1 MTAAEYIFMGNKDI
15 ILKVFILLCALHV
28 NFIAQASYDFKVNNI
43 YYKINSDRET
53 VNVSSTI
60 STMYPNM
67 TNTDYAGDI
76 VVPESVTYNGK
87 SYIVTGVESFCT
99 FEYAKA
105 LRSVVLPA
113 TIKSL
118 PSYAFAW
125 CSALGKIVLGD
136 NLVSI
141 PDHCFFDCGALREV
155 FIPTSVESIG
165 VQAFEGCAA
174 LSSMTIPASVRT
186 IGSSAFVG
194 CKGLSELS
202 FSDSPSLLRIGEG
215 NYDGTKKS
223 AFDGCPLVSIYMGR
237 NIENL
242 HKSGFSVFA
251 NHKTL
256 CEITLGHEVSTISQ
270 SLFQNCTSL
279 KSVTVQGANLKE
291 IQDEAFRGCSQL
303 HNFMGNA
310 LNSVE
315 IIGEYSFANC
325 PMLTEIILPQIKSIG
340 KSAFYSYNGN
350 LEKVF
355 LGDKIAII
363 PERCFYSQSSL
374 KYLYLGSAISK
385 IESYALYECKSLQ
398 YIYLFSDE
406 LVEIGNYAIP
416 STISKIYVAEPS
428 RYTNILNNFY
438 LDYLAVINPLSS
450 IYSGSIPEY
459 SYSNNV
465 LDTNMELVKSDIN
478 INVGEYNVIVPVKFI
493 SGTWSSIATLK
504 ISYTI
509 TPAPLTVI
517 ANDASRKYGTENPEL
532 TCSFFGFKNGETKE
546 VLTRMPSIETTATRE
561 SNVGTYPIIPF
572 GAEAQNYTFTYERG
586 KLNVTKADQEI
597 SWEQDFSD
605 VRVGDIV
612 ELTAESSSGLAI
624 KYTSTD
630 ETIAEIF
637 TQNGKKHV
645 EFLKDGNVSIRANQE
660 GNENYNEADRV
671 SKSIEIKSM
680 SGINDTGLD
689 YDTNIDIYN
698 SNGVI
703 LHKSVSREVLKSLSP
718 GLYIIIQNGNA
729 EKIMIP

>member
-1 MTAAEYIFMGNKDI
+1 MGNKDI

-355 LGDKIAII
+355 LGDNITVI
-363 PERCFYSQSSL
+363 PKGCFSSQSSL
-374 KYLYLGSAISK
+374 KYVYLGSSISS
-385 IESYALYECKSLQ
+385 IEATAFNNCTGLIS
-398 YIYLFSDE
+398 IFLFSE
-406 LVEIGNYAIP
+406 NLVTLGDYAIP
-416 STISKIYVAEPS
+416 NTISKIYVPNPS
-428 RYTNILNNFY
+428 RYDNLLKDY
-438 LDYLAVINPLSS
+438 YRDYLIVINNTTNE
-450 IYSGSIPEY
+450 YSGKAPLF
-459 SYSNNV
+459 SYKNNV
-465 LDTNMELVKSDIN
+465 EGSDVSFDSPDLN
-478 INVGEYNVIVPVKFI
+478 INVGEYNTNIDVNFKI
-493 SGTWSSIATLK
+493 GEWQSIAK
-504 ISYTI
+504 VPANYSI
-509 TPAPLTVI
+509 TPANLTII
-517 ANDASRKYGTENPEL
+517 ASDASRQYGEDNPEF
-532 TCSFFGFKNGETKE
+532 TCSFFGFKNNETRG
-546 VLTRMPSIETTATRE
+546 VLTTQPMIETTATRE

-680 SGINDTGLD
+680 SGINDVELD
-689 YDTNIDIYN
+689 NRSNIDIYN
-698 SNGVI
+698 CNGVI
-703 LHKSVSREVLKSLSP
+703 LHKSVPREVLKSLTP

-729 EKIMIP
+729 EKIMIQ